1 MTMKAIRIETT
12 GGSEVLDLVSV
23 DTPTPNQGEVL
34 IRHAACGVN
43 FIDIY
48 QRTGLYP
55 IPLPS
60 GLGLEASGEIV
71 AVGSGVDGFQVGDR
85 VAYCTGPIGA
95 YAEAAVVPAY
105 RVVRLPESIGFDV
118 AAGLMLKGLTAE
130 FLVLRCTS
138 PNPGDTVLFHAAAG
152 GVGLIACAWLAH
164 RGVRVIGT
172 AGSEEKAAL
181 ALQHGC
187 SEVILYRQEDVATRV
202 RALTNGEGVAVVYDS
217 VGADTLAGSLASLKR
232 RGTLVSFGNASGPPP
247 PVPPAD
253 LSRHGSLYL
262 TRPTLF
268 DYVSTTAEL
277 RAAANSLFDLVE
289 KGIIV
294 PNIGSRRPL
303 YEAAAAQDALAAR
316 ETTGSTILI
325 P

>member
-1 MTMKAIRIETT
+1 MSIKAIRLKGT
-12 GGSEVLDLVSV
+12 GGTEVLDLVSV
-23 DTPTPNQGEVL
+23 DLPTPRQGEVL

-60 GLGLEASGEIV
+60 GLGLEAAGEIL
-71 AVGSGVDGFQVGDR
+71 AVGPGVEDFKVGDC

-95 YAEAAVVPAY
+95 YAEAAVVPAG
-105 RVVRLPESIGFDV
+105 RVVALPERVAPDV
-118 AAGLMLKGLTAE
+118 AAAIMLKGLTAE
-130 FLVLRCTS
+130 FLVQRCTS
-138 PNPGDTVLFHAAAG
+138 PKAGDTVLFHAAAG

-172 AGSEEKAAL
+172 VGSNEKAAL
-181 ALQHGC
+181 ALAHGC
-187 SEVILYRQEDVATRV
+187 SDVILYRQENVAARV
-202 RALTNGEGVAVVYDS
+202 RALTDGEGVAVVYDS

-268 DYVSTTAEL
+268 DYVSTTTEL
-277 RAAANSLFDLVE
+277 RAAATSLFDLVE
-289 KGIIV
+289 RGIIV
-294 PNIGSRRPL
+294 PTIGSRRPL
-303 YEAAAAQDALAAR
+303 SEAGAAQDALAAR
-316 ETTGSTILI
+316 ETTGATILI